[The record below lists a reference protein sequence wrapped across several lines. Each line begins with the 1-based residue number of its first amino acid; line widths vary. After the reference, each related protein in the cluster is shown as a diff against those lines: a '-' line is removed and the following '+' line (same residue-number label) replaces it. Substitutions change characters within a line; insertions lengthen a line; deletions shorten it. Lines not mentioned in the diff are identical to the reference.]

1 MSKKF
6 ACVYGGASN
15 RLDSLYINELEKLG
29 SIIAENGFSL
39 VYGAGATGC
48 MGAVARGVR
57 DGGGYILG
65 ISPHFIRDFEPL
77 FDCDELVMVDT
88 MDERKL
94 LMEKHADIFI
104 IAPGGL
110 GTMDELFQILVLK
123 HLRQMSTPIILLN
136 INGFYDKLLDF
147 LDDLTRSKAIIDTS
161 SAYFDVVTSVD
172 DEILLN
178 YLKEIKK

>member
-1 MSKKF
+1 MSKKY

-15 RLDSLYINELEKLG
+15 NLHNLYINEIERLG
-29 SIIAENGFSL
+29 TIIAENGFSL

-57 DGGGYILG
+57 RGGGYILG
-65 ISPHFIRDFEPL
+65 ISPYFIREFEPL
-77 FDCDELVMVDT
+77 FDCDELIMVDT

-94 LMEKHADIFI
+94 FMEKHADIFI

-110 GTMDELFQILVLK
+110 GTMDELFQIVTLK
-123 HLRQMSTPIILLN
+123 HLRRISTPIVILN

-147 LDDLTRSKAIIDTS
+147 LDGLTRSKAITDIS
-161 SAYFDVVTSVD
+161 YAYFDVITSVD
-172 DEILLN
+172 DELLLKR
-178 YLKEIKK
+178 LKEIKK